1 MSQYTI
7 DRAFKLIDS
16 QKFAEAMPLLIDL
29 HDQDPANARVNY
41 GLGLAYLFFGQP
53 GRAVPH
59 LASAAKAAKKEATV
73 HTTLAS
79 ALNLN
84 AQSEEALAPA
94 RKGVALDSKSEY
106 TQRVLGQIYA
116 DLRKPVM
123 AKQAFERALIAEPGS
138 ARSQL
143 GLYDVERSL
152 GHTDAAEEC
161 IHAAFELSPDDAL
174 VLVAAANSSDEGL
187 KENVLTRIER
197 ILSTVPEGA
206 AHPEIAK
213 LSFAAGNILND
224 RQDVEKAFHYFDN
237 YRAGL
242 YRGYQPEHYEWFV
255 KTCKTVFTEEFFNS
269 RKDFALSSRR
279 PVFVVGMPQSGA
291 SLIEMLVSS
300 HPDVTAAEE
309 VQVFL
314 QTIGEFT
321 KGQPHGPALFD
332 QALALDK
339 RTAQRIGRKY
349 LGSLDKLDKRSKL
362 IIDTTLLSF
371 EYLWLLALLFPN
383 ASFIHAT
390 RSAAD
395 TCFDLYRTPLPAEHT
410 YNADQSSLG
419 HYHGQYLE
427 LMDHWQN
434 VLPVTLLDQSFE
446 TLVADPEAESRT
458 LIDHLG
464 LTWNDSCLAPFDK
477 ESQKGSVTTS
487 QNKLSTPGTWKDYG
501 SQIQPLLKALEHS
514 SA

>member
-29 HDQDPANARVNY
+29 HDQDPTNARVNY

-59 LASAAKAAKKEATV
+59 LASAAKAAKKEAAV

-94 RKGVALDSKSEY
+94 RKGVALDGKSEY
-106 TQRVLGQIYA
+106 TQRVLGQVYA

-123 AKQAFERALIAEPGS
+123 AKQAFERALSAEPKS

-143 GLYDVERSL
+143 GLYEVEKSL
-152 GHTDAAEEC
+152 GHSETAEDC
-161 IHAAFELSPDDAL
+161 LHTAFGLSPEDPL
-174 VLVAAANSSDEGL
+174 VLVSAANSSDETL
-187 KENVLTRIER
+187 RENVLTGIER

-213 LSFAAGNILND
+213 LSFAAGKILDD
-224 RQDVEKAFHYFDN
+224 RQDLEKAFHYFDN

-242 YRGYQPEHYEWFV
+242 YRGYQPERYEWFV
-255 KTCKTVFTEEFFNS
+255 QTCKTVFTGDFFKS
-269 RKDFALSSRR
+269 REDFALSSAR

-291 SLIEMLVSS
+291 PLIEKMVSS
-300 HPDVTAAEE
+300 HPDAAAAGE
-309 VQVFL
+309 VPVFL
-314 QTIGEFT
+314 QAIGEFT

-332 QALALDK
+332 HALALDK
-339 RTAQRIGRKY
+339 RTVQRIGRKY
-349 LGSLDKLDKRSKL
+349 LASLDKLDRRSRL
-362 IIDTTLLSF
+362 MVDATPLSF

-383 ASFIHAT
+383 ASFVHTT

-395 TCFDLYRTPLPAEHT
+395 TCLDLYRTPLPAEHT
-410 YNADQSSLG
+410 YNTDQTSLG
-419 HYHGQYLE
+419 HYHGQQLD

-434 VLPVTLLDQSFE
+434 VLPVKLLEQSFE
-446 TLVADPEAESRT
+446 ALVADPKSEGQAP
-458 LIDHLG
+458 IGHLG
-464 LTWNDSCLAPFDK
+464 LTWHDDCLAPFGKDGR
-477 ESQKGSVTTS
+477 EGSVKTS
-487 QNKLSTPGTWKDYG
+487 ENKLPTPGKWEDYR
-501 SQIQPLLKALEHS
+501 SQIQPLLKALERS